1 METLYWTMNNGQK
14 IDIMEMDMQH
24 LQNTLKMIVRNNN
37 KIIAQ
42 RALLKKEFTINGDM
56 AQEFNN
62 SFHSKPL

>member
-1 METLYWTMNNGQK
+1 METLYWTMHNGEQ
-14 IDIMEMDMQH
+14 IDIDLMNKNH
-24 LQNTLKMIVRNNN
+24 LKNTLKMIVRHNN

-42 RALLKKEFTINGDM
+42 RTIKKEFSLNGDI

>member
-1 METLYWTMNNGQK
+1 MEILYWTMHNGQK
-14 IDIMEMDMQH
+14 INIMDMDMQH

-42 RALLKKEFTINGDM
+42 RTLKKEFSLNGDI